1 MILDSYHYDCTCSS
15 SAARLTVNGGVSPVE
30 RVVEAYFRRF
40 SALYCIRVSRGNVS
54 VREPYILPQHTSP
67 FGFPHRGVGLAR
79 ASAWEPPFTIE
90 CKTPEGAL
98 LPLTPGS
105 GAALK
110 RTPGSGAAAVSQ
122 THETDTRTSQTTSKD
137 KTNPTHRGHAPV
149 ARPHTRTPERTR
161 RHKPTC

>member
-1 MILDSYHYDCTCSS
+1 MYLSES
-15 SAARLTVNGGVSPVE
+15 L
-30 RVVEAYFRRF
+30 
-40 SALYCIRVSRGNVS
+40 
-54 VREPYILPQHTSP
+54 ILPQHTSP

-105 GAALK
+105 GAVFK

-122 THETDTRTSQTTSKD
+122 THETDTRTSQTTSND

-161 RHKPTC
+161 RHKPTTNHRTPLTRTSLKRGGERGGGDADGKCAYLYLNFKNSNKSAEE